1 MNGISFKTV
10 ALRTYRVILTM
21 LPILE
26 TFRNSLKNT
35 SLVFYTTRFYQSFK
49 KIRRQDASFQELKAM
64 NIP

>member
-26 TFRNSLKNT
+26 TFGNSLKNT